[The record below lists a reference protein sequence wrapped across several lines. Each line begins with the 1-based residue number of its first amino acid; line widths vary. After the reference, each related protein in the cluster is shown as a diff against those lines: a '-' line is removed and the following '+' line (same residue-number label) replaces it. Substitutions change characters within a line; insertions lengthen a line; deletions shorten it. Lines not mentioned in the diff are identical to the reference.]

1 MVALP
6 VYLIYNTGIRMEGAG
21 MMKRLLKY
29 TALVL
34 VILSVFV
41 CSGSAE
47 GIDISSLSDDEL
59 IAISETVS
67 QEMSARELLDLPV
80 IPIGTYIVG
89 EDIKEGNYCITGK
102 GRETIL
108 VVHTVESYEAF
119 VENGYSA
126 ADVPEARGET
136 LRISSGDKGYVSLD
150 VGYVLRVA
158 YSGYIEEADES
169 WMP

>member
-1 MVALP
+1 
-6 VYLIYNTGIRMEGAG
+6 
-21 MMKRLLKY
+21 MKRLLKY
-29 TALVL
+29 SVWVL
-34 VILSVFV
+34 VILSVFA
-41 CSGSAE
+41 CSSLAE
-47 GIDISSLSDDEL
+47 DIDISSLSDDEL

-80 IPIGTYIVG
+80 IPVGTYIVG

-102 GRETIL
+102 GRETAL
-108 VVHTVESYEAF
+108 VVHTVESYNAF

-126 ADVPEARGET
+126 ADVPEARGEI
-136 LRISSGDKGYVSLD
+136 LQIPSGDKGYVSLD
-150 VGYVLRVA
+150 VGYVLRVL